1 MPKNERSKTRYP
13 GVFSYQTKS
22 GKKKFAIRY
31 RRSGEDKLIEET
43 TTAQT
48 ASQASQIR
56 ARRMS
61 GGPSRKELRKAA
73 EGVTVLST
81 WRAYLD
87 RKGDYPSKVKEDRNF
102 SRWVAPAV
110 GGKYPPDITKQDVE
124 AIFQEAVDEG
134 KKRSGVYALEL
145 LRRATN
151 FGVAEGLHPPLSFK
165 IKVPALRN
173 EKTEYL
179 TEEQFRRLVQSASD
193 DENKTAGAI
202 VLTALMTG
210 MRQGAIFQLEW
221 DDILWDQGFILL
233 RNGKARAEGEV
244 DKIPLPDALRPIL
257 QAQPRTSRFVFPG
270 KGGQK
275 RDNIS
280 RPWNRIRERAGL
292 PWLRFHGLRHVY
304 ATMLASSGQVDIRE
318 LQKLLTH
325 RSLAMTMRYSH
336 LTDSALKKAAGVAS
350 DIVRGAMEEKKERNK
365 DQTN

>member
-13 GVFSYQTKS
+13 GVFSYQTKG
-22 GKKKFAIRY
+22 GKKKFSIRY
-31 RRSGEDKLIEET
+31 RRSGEAKVIEEA

-56 ARRMS
+56 ARRIS
-61 GGPSRKELRKAA
+61 GELSRKEKLEAERAERAAA
-73 EGVTVLST
+73 EGVTVFSV
-81 WRAYLD
+81 WQAYLD
-87 RKGDYPSKVKEDRNF
+87 RKGDYPSKAKEDRKF
-102 SRWVAPAV
+102 SQWVAPVV
-110 GGKYPPDITKQDVE
+110 GGKYPPDITKQDVD
-124 AIFQEAVDEG
+124 AIFQEAVDKG

-145 LRRATN
+145 LRRAIN
-151 FGVAEGLHPPLSFK
+151 FGAVENLHSPLSFK

-179 TEEQFRRLVQSASD
+179 TEEQFQKLVQSAFD
-193 DENKTAGAI
+193 DKNKAAGGI
-202 VLTALMTG
+202 VLTAIMTG
-210 MRQGAIFQLEW
+210 MRQGAIFSLEW

-257 QAQPRTSRFVFPG
+257 EAQPRTSKFVFPG
-270 KGGQK
+270 KGGEK

-350 DIVRGAMEEKKERNK
+350 DLVSGAMNRKK
-365 DQTN
+365 